1 MKILCPAD
9 NLPTG
14 TLEIRDSEN
23 HPLKPLLG
31 EYRRI
36 CTTAINSSTNQ
47 GLNGPA
53 ARFSHILPQSQGQGR
68 AALPATKNQT
78 FRWFTMPRPAEV
90 ADVQMLLDRQAHTQL
105 GSVRSS
111 PVFQ

>member
-1 MKILCPAD
+1 MEILGRAD
-9 NLPTG
+9 DLPTG
-14 TLEIRDSEN
+14 TLEICDSEN

-36 CTTAINSSTNQ
+36 DATAINSRTNP
-47 GLNGPA
+47 GLHGPA
-53 ARFSHILPQSQGQGR
+53 ARFSHILPHSQGRGR
-68 AALPATKNQT
+68 VALPVTKNQSC
-78 FRWFTMPRPAEV
+78 RWFPLPRPAEV

-105 GSVRSS
+105 DSVRSS